1 MNLALDSTSSTT
13 RFGGVPISVAIP
25 PMLLAKAKGIKNLPG
40 LILALAAMLTTIG
53 SMRATVPVLLTNAP
67 IKAVTI
73 MINMNNF
80 NSLFPARR
88 SILLLIIL
96 ANPVLK
102 IAPPTTN
109 NPTIMMTI
117 GLEKPESASSGVSML
132 NTINKTRAHRA
143 TRSERNFPLT
153 KKTADRA
160 SIISVVIIGYKYY
173 ISKEQKIGGICSLL
187 SCFGKNG

>member
-1 MNLALDSTSSTT
+1 
-13 RFGGVPISVAIP
+13 
-25 PMLLAKAKGIKNLPG
+25 
-40 LILALAAMLTTIG
+40 
-53 SMRATVPVLLTNAP
+53 
-67 IKAVTI
+67 
-73 MINMNNF
+73 
-80 NSLFPARR
+80 
-88 SILLLIIL
+88 
-96 ANPVLK
+96 
-102 IAPPTTN
+102 
-109 NPTIMMTI
+109 MMTI

>member
-1 MNLALDSTSSTT
+1 
-13 RFGGVPISVAIP
+13 
-25 PMLLAKAKGIKNLPG
+25 
-40 LILALAAMLTTIG
+40 
-53 SMRATVPVLLTNAP
+53 
-67 IKAVTI
+67 

-173 ISKEQKIGGICSLL
+173 R
-187 SCFGKNG
+187 

>member
-1 MNLALDSTSSTT
+1 
-13 RFGGVPISVAIP
+13 
-25 PMLLAKAKGIKNLPG
+25 
-40 LILALAAMLTTIG
+40 
-53 SMRATVPVLLTNAP
+53 
-67 IKAVTI
+67 

-143 TRSERNFPLT
+143 TRSERNFH
-153 KKTADRA
+153 
-160 SIISVVIIGYKYY
+160 
-173 ISKEQKIGGICSLL
+173 
-187 SCFGKNG
+187 